1 MLKKVLF
8 RGDQRTVKAKKNII
22 ASIFLKGFDGIIYL
36 LLVPVTLGYL
46 NQYEY
51 GIWLTLSSI
60 LMWINSF
67 DIGLGNGMRNKLA
80 TAIAKEN
87 YELGRSYVSTT
98 FFMLVLLMGGLIMI
112 GSIINPF
119 INWYS
124 ILNTKETVVPHLNQ
138 IVYIAFFIFCINFIF
153 KFIGNVYLALQL
165 PSVNNLLVVS
175 GNGLAL
181 ISVFILTKT
190 TSSSLLYVAVAY
202 SLSPLTIYLLSY
214 PVTFKLRYPRLAP
227 SFRYF
232 KRRYLKDLF
241 NIGIQFFILQI
252 SGILMF
258 SITNLV
264 ISHMF
269 GPAQVTPYNISYR
282 YLSVMIMFS
291 NLVMAPMWS
300 ATTDA
305 YVKGDIQWIE
315 TTNKKIQRFLIFITI
330 GLLLM
335 VVVSKWIYKI
345 WIGSSVT
352 IPLSLTL
359 MMAVYDAVILWS
371 LSYSVFL
378 NGFGKLRL
386 QTIMAILMAVLII
399 PLSYVCGRRLGIIG
413 IVGLLCLFHSIA
425 LIINKI
431 QFDKLICN
439 RAYGVWDK

>member
-1 MLKKVLF
+1 MIGKLFLK
-8 RGDQRTVKAKKNII
+8 GDTRTVKARKNII
-22 ASIFLKGFDGIIYL
+22 ASIFLKGLDGIIYL

-80 TAIAKEN
+80 VALAKED
-87 YELGRSYVSTT
+87 YELGRIYVSTT
-98 FFMLVLLMGGLIMI
+98 FYMLIILMGGLIMV

-119 INWYS
+119 INWYE
-124 ILNTKETVVPHLNQ
+124 ILNTNADVVPHLNQ

-153 KFIGNVYLALQL
+153 KFVGNVYLSLQL

-181 ISVFILTKT
+181 VSVYILTKVA
-190 TSSSLLYVAVAY
+190 SSNLLYVAVAY
-202 SLSPLTIYLLSY
+202 SLSPLIIYLLAF
-214 PVTFKLRYPRLAP
+214 PITFKWRYPKLAP
-227 SFRYF
+227 SFKYF
-232 KRRYLKDLF
+232 KTKFLKELF
-241 NIGIQFFILQI
+241 NIGLQFFVLQI

-258 SITNLV
+258 SITNLI

-269 GPAQVTPYNISYR
+269 GPDQVTPYNISYR

-291 NLVMAPMWS
+291 NLVMTPMWS

-305 YVKGDIQWIE
+305 YVRGEMSWIKN
-315 TTNKKIQRFLIFITI
+315 TNKKIQKFLIFVTI

-335 VVVSKWIYKI
+335 VLASKWIYNI
-345 WIGSSVT
+345 WIGTKVQ
-352 IPLSLTL
+352 IPFLLTL
-359 MMAVYDAVILWS
+359 VMAGYDAVILWS

-386 QTIMAILMAVLII
+386 QTIMSVIMAIIVI
-399 PLSYVCGRRLGIIG
+399 PLSFLSGSVFGVIG
-413 IVGLLCLFHSIA
+413 IVALLTTLHSIA
-425 LIINKI
+425 LLINKI
-431 QFDKLICN
+431 QFDKLIN
-439 RAYGVWDK
+439 NTAEGIWNK

>member
-80 TAIAKEN
+80 TALAKEDF
-87 YELGRSYVSTT
+87 ELGRSYVSTT

-119 INWYS
+119 INWYG
-124 ILNTKETVVPHLNQ
+124 ILNTDESVVPRLNQ

-181 ISVFILTKT
+181 LSVFILTKT
-190 TSSSLLYVAVAY
+190 TSGCLLYVAMAY
-202 SLSPLTIYLLSY
+202 SFSPLTIYLLAY
-214 PVTFKLRYPRLAP
+214 PVTFKFRYPNLAP
-227 SFRYF
+227 SLRYF
-232 KRRYLKDLF
+232 KGKYLKDLF

-258 SITNLV
+258 AITNLV

-282 YLSVMIMFS
+282 YLSVMIMLS
-291 NLVMAPMWS
+291 NLVLAPMWS

-305 YVKGDIQWIE
+305 YIKGDMLWIE
-315 TTNKKIQRFLIFITI
+315 KTNNKIQRFLILITI

-335 VVVSKWIYKI
+335 AMVSKWVYKI
-345 WIGSSVT
+345 WIGSSV
-352 IPLSLTL
+352 IVPFSLTL
-359 MMAVYDAVILWS
+359 MMAVYDAIVLWS

-386 QTIMAILMAVLII
+386 QTIMSIVMALTII
-399 PLSYVCGRRLGIIG
+399 PLSYVCGGKMGIIG
-413 IVGLLCLFHSIA
+413 IVGLLCLFHTIA

-439 RAYGVWDK
+439 RATGVWNK